1 MAMTTPMPLTDP
13 PTEPSTAPSVLV
25 VDDERAI
32 RDALHLILTRRGYQ
46 VLLATDGEEGLRMV
60 ETHRPDLVI
69 LDVLLP
75 HMDGLTAC
83 RRLRARGDQ
92 VPVLMLTARDTV
104 GDRVTGLETG
114 ADDYLIKP
122 FATDELIARM
132 RALLRRRKSAGESK
146 ESVLTFAGLRMDT
159 VARAVTRD
167 GRELRLTR
175 TEFALLELFLSRPR
189 QVLEREWLLKSLWG
203 DHGLPTANT
212 LDVYIMYLR
221 RKTET
226 GGRPRLIRTVRGV
239 GYVLETQE
247 VVPGQAG
254 PVADITS

>member
-1 MAMTTPMPLTDP
+1 MAMTMPLT
-13 PTEPSTAPSVLV
+13 EPLQEPGTDLSILV

-32 RDALHLILTRRGYQ
+32 RDALHMVLTRRGYE
-46 VLLATDGEEGLRMV
+46 VLLAADGEEALRMV
-60 ETHRPDLVI
+60 ESHRPDLVI

-83 RRLRARGDQ
+83 RRLRARGDD
-92 VPVLMLTARDTV
+92 VPVLMLTARDTI

-114 ADDYLIKP
+114 ADDYVLKP
-122 FATDELIARM
+122 FATDELVARM
-132 RALLRRRKSAGESK
+132 RALLRRRRPAAEQKD
-146 ESVLTFAGLRMDT
+146 SVLTFAGLRLDAI
-159 VARAVTRD
+159 ARSVTRD

-175 TEFALLELFLSRPR
+175 TEFALLELFLARPR
-189 QVLEREWLLKSLWG
+189 QVLEREWLLKALWG

-212 LDVYIMYLR
+212 LDVYVMYLR

-239 GYVLETQE
+239 GYVLDTDA
-247 VVPGQAG
+247 AG
-254 PVADITS
+254 ADARVTAGT